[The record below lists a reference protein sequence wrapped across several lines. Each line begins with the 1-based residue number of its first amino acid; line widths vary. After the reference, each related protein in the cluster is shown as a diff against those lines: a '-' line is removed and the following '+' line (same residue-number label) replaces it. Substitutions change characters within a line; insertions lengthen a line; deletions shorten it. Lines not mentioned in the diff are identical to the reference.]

1 MHTDVTTTYLG
12 LRLRSPIVVGA
23 CPLTLK
29 PEHVREYTIA
39 GAGAVVLPSLLQEQ
53 VVRRMLSEG
62 RPTNAEEKRIE
73 SSSMEARDNGY
84 NGGIDLYM
92 QTISLLKHL
101 TGIPVIANLNGCS
114 VGAWLDVARML
125 EDHGADAIEMSLHT
139 DTSDPSQGAD
149 AVEQR
154 LLEAVEAVCD
164 AVCVPVSVK
173 LLPFF
178 TSLPNLAWRLAEAG
192 AAGVVLFGREPIW
205 DLREGRMHPTSH
217 WALSDS
223 GQLQT
228 TIAGLVRMRAGGPGF
243 SVAASGGITT
253 SRAVLHTII
262 AGADVAMVTS
272 ELYRTGSDVIAHL
285 LDGISQTL
293 LRDGYESFEQFVIEH
308 RKSTGV
314 HAARPRQ
321 IEPMTRCGSG
331 DLYLPATESPVST
344 TGDRWGHTST
354 VPLDDSR

>member
-53 VVRRMLSEG
+53 VVRRMISEG
-62 RPTNAEEKRIE
+62 RPTNAVEKRIE
-73 SSSMEARDNGY
+73 SSSMEVRDNGY
-84 NGGIDLYM
+84 NGGIDLYL
-92 QTISLLKHL
+92 QTISLLKHH

-114 VGAWLDVARML
+114 VGSWLDAARLM

-149 AVEQR
+149 AVER
-154 LLEAVEAVCD
+154 TLLEAVEAVCD
-164 AVCVPVSVK
+164 AVSVPVSVK

-178 TSLPNLAWRLAEAG
+178 TSLPNLGWRLAEAG

-253 SRAVLHTII
+253 ARAVLHTII

-272 ELYRTGSDVIAHL
+272 ELYRTGPDAIAHL
-285 LDGISQTL
+285 LDGIVQTL
-293 LRDGYESFEQFVIEH
+293 TRDGFESFEEFVLEN
-308 RKSTGV
+308 RKNATT
-314 HAARPRQ
+314 HAERPRQ
-321 IEPMTRCGSG
+321 IEPMTRCGAG
-331 DLYLPATESPVST
+331 DIYRPETKSPMQA

-354 VPLDDSR
+354 VPLDE